1 MGGPRADVNAVAGD
15 HRRAFKFW
23 FVAGRF
29 DHVAALPRL
38 LVESGWSVALIAA
51 APIRH
56 HPGWACEPRTL
67 QGSVAGISI
76 PR

>member
-1 MGGPRADVNAVAGD
+1 
-15 HRRAFKFW
+15 
-23 FVAGRF
+23 
-29 DHVAALPRL
+29 LPRL